1 MAARLLRTINARHR
15 RCLIAARLNKPVK
28 LPANCG
34 RRYAELNRKASRKSP
49 PRRQSPGVPVLRGFE
64 LRQCWARRMRRSR
77 LWSKPLLLAITSM
90 STISAPNPHVT
101 DLLRRIGLPQ

>member
-1 MAARLLRTINARHR
+1 
-15 RCLIAARLNKPVK
+15 
-28 LPANCG
+28 
-34 RRYAELNRKASRKSP
+34 
-49 PRRQSPGVPVLRGFE
+49 
-64 LRQCWARRMRRSR
+64 MRRSR